1 MYDDE
6 YSGFRYWYWCRSH
19 GTIRRAREFL
29 ARPET
34 ANHRN
39 IGCSSYAKNRSAGS
53 RFISKIENLLE
64 RGRLVAH
71 ISTVFRLHGNEL
83 QASFFF
89 LLLSRSFSLFLF
101 FRFIRQF
108 AFLYSFEIGWQS
120 KILSFSLSLSVSCP
134 IETWSN
140 FSSNMKIFD
149 ENVEMMKKKKKMI
162 DLSDIFERRLR
173 NIDYLNFWLLKWRA
187 ISALLWSW
195 IGIEIF
201 WILVFKNIK
210 ISIQCNIHYRDLLL
224 ILFPLN
230 YLILMI
236 YTYKCKQ

>member
-53 RFISKIENLLE
+53 RFIPKIENLLE

-149 ENVEMMKKKKKMI
+149 ENVEMMKKKKK
-162 DLSDIFERRLR
+162 
-173 NIDYLNFWLLKWRA
+173 W
-187 ISALLWSW
+187 
-195 IGIEIF
+195 
-201 WILVFKNIK
+201 
-210 ISIQCNIHYRDLLL
+210 
-224 ILFPLN
+224 
-230 YLILMI
+230 
-236 YTYKCKQ
+236 

>member
-1 MYDDE
+1 MKIYSTYYIYVLLIPYKRSNSHERSKKSGRKKSLRKMFLSEHPALSKQWHVSVSGMYDDE

-29 ARPET
+29 ARLET

-53 RFISKIENLLE
+53 RFIPKIENLLE

-83 QASFFF
+83 HA
-89 LLLSRSFSLFLF
+89 SFSLSFSLVFFSFPLFSLHPPVRVSILVRKRLTVECFFLF
-101 FRFIRQF
+101 
-108 AFLYSFEIGWQS
+108 
-120 KILSFSLSLSVSCP
+120 LSLSVSHP

-149 ENVEMMKKKKKMI
+149 ENVGIVKK
-162 DLSDIFERRLR
+162 DDRF
-173 NIDYLNFWLLKWRA
+173 
-187 ISALLWSW
+187 ISY
-195 IGIEIF
+195 F
-201 WILVFKNIK
+201 
-210 ISIQCNIHYRDLLL
+210 
-224 ILFPLN
+224 
-230 YLILMI
+230 
-236 YTYKCKQ
+236 

>member
-53 RFISKIENLLE
+53 RFIPKIENLLE

-71 ISTVFRLHGNEL
+71 ISTVFRLRGNEL
-83 QASFFF
+83 HASFSLPFFLSFFF
-89 LLLSRSFSLFLF
+89 SFPLFSPHPPVRVSTRSRAADSRMFLFL
-101 FRFIRQF
+101 
-108 AFLYSFEIGWQS
+108 
-120 KILSFSLSLSVSCP
+120 SLSLCSRS

-149 ENVEMMKKKKKMI
+149 ENVGMVKKDDRFI
-162 DLSDIFERRLR
+162 RYFLRGDYEISIIWIFDRWNDGR
-173 NIDYLNFWLLKWRA
+173 YLHFYE
-187 ISALLWSW
+187 IE
-195 IGIEIF
+195 GIEIF
-201 WILVFKNIK
+201 WILVI
-210 ISIQCNIHYRDLLL
+210 
-224 ILFPLN
+224 
-230 YLILMI
+230 
-236 YTYKCKQ
+236 

>member
-1 MYDDE
+1 MFLSEHPALSKQWHVSVSGMYDDE

-53 RFISKIENLLE
+53 RFIPKIENLLE

-83 QASFFF
+83 HASFS
-89 LLLSRSFSLFLF
+89 LSFSLVFSLFLF
-101 FRFIRQF
+101 FHSIRQF
-108 AFLYSFEIGWQS
+108 AFLYSFESGWQS
-120 KILSFSLSLSVSCP
+120 NVFFSFSLSVSHP

-149 ENVEMMKKKKKMI
+149 ENVGIVKKDDRFIRYFWEEIRKYRLFEFSIVEMTRDICTFMK
-162 DLSDIFERRLR
+162 LNR
-173 NIDYLNFWLLKWRA
+173 NRNFLNPSF
-187 ISALLWSW
+187 
-195 IGIEIF
+195 
-201 WILVFKNIK
+201 
-210 ISIQCNIHYRDLLL
+210 
-224 ILFPLN
+224 
-230 YLILMI
+230 
-236 YTYKCKQ
+236 

>member
-53 RFISKIENLLE
+53 RFIPKIENLLE

-149 ENVEMMKKKKKMI
+149 ENVEMMKKKKNDRFIRYFWEEITKYRLFEFLVVEMTR
-162 DLSDIFERRLR
+162 DICTFMKLNR
-173 NIDYLNFWLLKWRA
+173 NRNFLNPSF
-187 ISALLWSW
+187 
-195 IGIEIF
+195 
-201 WILVFKNIK
+201 
-210 ISIQCNIHYRDLLL
+210 
-224 ILFPLN
+224 
-230 YLILMI
+230 
-236 YTYKCKQ
+236 

>member
-1 MYDDE
+1 MFLSEHPALSKQWHVSVSGMYDDE

-53 RFISKIENLLE
+53 RFIPKIENLLE

-83 QASFFF
+83 HASFS
-89 LLLSRSFSLFLF
+89 LSFSLVFSLFLF
-101 FRFIRQF
+101 FHSIRQF
-108 AFLYSFEIGWQS
+108 AFLYSFESGWQS
-120 KILSFSLSLSVSCP
+120 NVFFSFSLSVSHP

-149 ENVEMMKKKKKMI
+149 ENVGIVKKDDRFISYFWEEIRKYRLFEFLIVEMTRDICTFMK
-162 DLSDIFERRLR
+162 LNR
-173 NIDYLNFWLLKWRA
+173 NRNFLNPSF
-187 ISALLWSW
+187 
-195 IGIEIF
+195 
-201 WILVFKNIK
+201 
-210 ISIQCNIHYRDLLL
+210 
-224 ILFPLN
+224 
-230 YLILMI
+230 
-236 YTYKCKQ
+236 